1 MSKGRIAHLSRQIYD
16 NRMRQLGKS
25 LQVIGLIVLPLAIYF
40 ELSGGMGRS
49 GVGESFSLANMLKMS
64 LFGVTCFVL
73 GYMVEG
79 YARK

>member
-1 MSKGRIAHLSRQIYD
+1 
-16 NRMRQLGKS
+16 MRQLGKS